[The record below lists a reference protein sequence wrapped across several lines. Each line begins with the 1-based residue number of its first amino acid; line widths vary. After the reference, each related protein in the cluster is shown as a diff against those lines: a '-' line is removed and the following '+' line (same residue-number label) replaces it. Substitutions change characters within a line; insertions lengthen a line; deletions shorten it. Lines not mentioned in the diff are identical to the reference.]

1 MYSLRPAEATDFN
14 FVYDLHRSAMRDY
27 VDQTW
32 GWDEDFQA
40 RVFKQWFDPAR
51 FQIVVVDGENVGLL
65 SVERRLT
72 ELFLSTLEI
81 LPAYQ
86 RRGLGSEVIRS
97 ILAEAEAEQLPVAL
111 QVLKVNP
118 ARELYAR
125 LGFGV
130 VGETPTHYLMRTP
143 EPAAPS
149 CPV

>member
-1 MYSLRPAEATDFN
+1 MYSLRPANATDSI
-14 FVYDLHRSAMRDY
+14 FVYHLHRSTMRDY

-40 RVFKQWFDPAR
+40 RVFKQWFDPTR

-65 SVERRLT
+65 AVERRPA
-72 ELFLSTLEI
+72 ELFLGTLEI

-86 RRGLGSEVIRS
+86 RQGLGTEVIRS
-97 ILAEAEAEQLPVAL
+97 ILSQAKTEGLPVAL
-111 QVLKVNP
+111 TVLKVNP

-125 LGFGV
+125 LGFSV

-143 EPAAPS
+143 EPASPA
-149 CPV
+149 